1 MLENCH
7 FLLTFACQLTSSV
20 SLTVWRRRSDAV
32 IIKQTAETAD
42 QSCELNVHYVR
53 DYSANMDSAPPQ
65 RSVGTFLWIRG
76 NFHKIFCVIFFKM
89 LKMFVT
95 LHDVNGHTIQHF
107 TPPHLYSAFIH
118 NLHITLCTNCMYNS
132 TSLFYR
138 LIHCAC
144 ANTDQL
150 VLSSLS
156 RQTTREVY

>member
-132 TSLFYR
+132 TSLCHR

-144 ANTDQL
+144 ANTDKL

-156 RQTTREVY
+156 IQTTREVY

>member
-20 SLTVWRRRSDAV
+20 SLTVRRRRSDAV

-107 TPPHLYSAFIH
+107 IRTYLYTAFIH
-118 NLHITLCTNCMYNS
+118 NLHILLYVQIVCITLHPSS
-132 TSLFYR
+132 TDWSTVHVPTQINWFS
-138 LIHCAC
+138 A
-144 ANTDQL
+144 
-150 VLSSLS
+150 V
-156 RQTTREVY
+156 

>member
-132 TSLFYR
+132 TSLCHR

-156 RQTTREVY
+156 RQTRREVY